1 MLKHSSWKFH
11 IVIEIISKVEFWFKS
26 PLNSWSYGLDLHCF
40 VPDSPKWRHQNW
52 SLHHKP
58 WLCLRGLTTRI
69 CAVEKRLPER
79 NRKRFYVV
87 RLFLLY
93 SELFSSILKLR
104 LVIIKRK
111 NTFQKSSSILKWIKI
126 EIFLAARKRSF
137 IWHERKKWLHA
148 FLWSYMN
155 C

>member
-1 MLKHSSWKFH
+1 MIQVSYQFMVLWSGFTLFCTRLSQMTPSKLVITSQAVVVPSRFNDTNLCGWEKVAWK
-11 IVIEIISKVEFWFKS
+11 
-26 PLNSWSYGLDLHCF
+26 D
-40 VPDSPKWRHQNW
+40 
-52 SLHHKP
+52 
-58 WLCLRGLTTRI
+58 
-69 CAVEKRLPER
+69 
-79 NRKRFYVV
+79 RKRFYIV

-93 SELFSSILKLR
+93 SEFCSSILKLR

-137 IWHERKKWLHA
+137 IWYERKKWLHA